1 MNPLCANIET
11 PDYISW
17 RSISTLRTTVRPLMF
32 ASLPADRTSTRGIC
46 FVDFNRSGQFV
57 VKLFNNSAIGGGGN
71 ALRSFPIHFL
81 RRVVEWLPYI
91 SFGVRKFIRNP
102 SSRLMNLIGYPI
114 VRFSQRLGLSLL
126 KPFPPTRAL
135 HPRGLS
141 SLNLPKPLVPV
152 PNFGFDRSTG
162 DANRLFS
169 IGRGNQG
176 IDSKVEADH
185 RSYGSPFWFR
195 ALKNKKGLMPA
206 GPNLHQTSRKFKIRK
221 FDAERPR
228 LSVRQE
234 KKSLTNPRPLI
245 GIDHITALDFLPGV
259 LGVLRTFLSQ
269 LTSGF
274 YSFEKFTDDLLN
286 RLTVKLRVSS
296 FGPLFPS
303 TLRWPCP
310 MGSTNPEV
318 TFNEIIPEPCGFF
331 AGLVINAPLDGA
343 CWREF
348 YFYCAVNHNGHYIID
363 DSCGKWYWPR
373 SGRAAP
379 NSSPLWKEG
388 AFFCSSVRAPRAP

>member
-1 MNPLCANIET
+1 MNSLCANIET

-17 RSISTLRTTVRPLMF
+17 RSISTLRATVRPLMF
-32 ASLPADRTSTRGIC
+32 ASLPADRTCTRGIC

-57 VKLFNNSAIGGGGN
+57 VKLFNNSAISGGGN
-71 ALRSFPIHFL
+71 GLRSFPIRFL
-81 RRVVEWLPYI
+81 RRIVEWLPYI
-91 SFGVRKFIRNP
+91 SFGVRKFIRNL
-102 SSRLMNLIGYPI
+102 SCRLMNLIGYPV

-135 HPRGLS
+135 HPGGLS
-141 SLNLPKPLVPV
+141 CLNLPKLLVPI
-152 PNFGFDRSTG
+152 PNIGFDRSTG

-176 IDSKVEADH
+176 IDSKVDADH
-185 RSYGSPFWFR
+185 RSYGSPFRFR
-195 ALKNKKGLMPA
+195 ALKNKKGFMPA
-206 GPNLHQTSRKFKIRK
+206 GPNLHQTSRQFKIRK

-234 KKSLTNPRPLI
+234 KKSVTNPRPLI

-310 MGSTNPEV
+310 MGSTNPKV
-318 TFNEIIPEPCGFF
+318 TLKEIIPEPCGFF

-343 CWREF
+343 SWREF
-348 YFYCAVNHNGHYIID
+348 YFYCAINHDGYYIIGD
-363 DSCGKWYWPR
+363 CCGKW
-373 SGRAAP
+373 
-379 NSSPLWKEG
+379 
-388 AFFCSSVRAPRAP
+388 